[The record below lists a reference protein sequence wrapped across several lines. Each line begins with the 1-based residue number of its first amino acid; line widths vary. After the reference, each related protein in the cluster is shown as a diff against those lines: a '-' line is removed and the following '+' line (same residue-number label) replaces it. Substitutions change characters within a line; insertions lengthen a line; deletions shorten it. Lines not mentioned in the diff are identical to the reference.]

1 MQLRVMSN
9 FERKEMCDM
18 IPDSESFRV
27 YTRLEGNILI
37 SSACRYCT
45 ESEILPL
52 VILDAGR
59 LTKNSAL
66 RELAPRKGFDYV

>member
-1 MQLRVMSN
+1 
-9 FERKEMCDM
+9 MCDI

-45 ESEILPL
+45 GSEILPL

-66 RELAPRKGFDYV
+66 RELAQERELITFEMLPFWIWIDF